1 MSAIIFALFFSVY
14 SLTLRGIPT
23 GGDAWGMYLVT
34 ASLAE
39 DGDVFL
45 APSDRVVLRKGPGDS
60 WVSKYGIGQSLAQLP
75 AYLFADAVFSDVKT
89 VEPALMKYFIVSFT
103 NAAISAGVCVFVFL
117 LCSALGYGRGV
128 SLYVVALAGFG
139 TMLWPQ
145 SKTLFSEP
153 LQALCLTGG
162 FFFAVGW
169 RARGGTARAAAAGF
183 LLGLLI
189 ATKPIMG
196 VAAAPVIL
204 YFADGLRVK
213 KDFLKSAPAVFAFF
227 GLLAVWVV
235 WVLYYNHIRFGYVF
249 DFGYLGG
256 TDRDGAHGF
265 NTPLLVG
272 LHGLLLSSGKGLVF
286 YAPVA
291 ALAILG
297 YRPMAKRFGAEAATI
312 AALSIATAIAC
323 AKWNAWHGDYSW
335 GPRFMGPVVPLLA
348 AMFGAALAA
357 ERLNHSSLIKAAAA
371 TVFVVSLFVNILGV
385 FVNEN
390 EFILMT
396 KRHPAFGL
404 PYIEAGVELR
414 DDLLNVHYIPEYSP
428 LAGHWWILKNMVA
441 RRGMTDE
448 ELSDRMRDD
457 FPWRNLSPS
466 MKPANSARAAQPDAW
481 WHYLPTFF
489 PRSAAW
495 VSPLAWIFAA
505 FSFAFVL
512 SFPAVVLRT

>member
-1 MSAIIFALFFSVY
+1 
-14 SLTLRGIPT
+14 
-23 GGDAWGMYLVT
+23 MYLVT